1 MRATV
6 TSDIIQDVTSNLKS
20 YNIMKVEHNTFRY
33 LFIFKIEQL
42 GLFVGVNKFNYT
54 MPRNKH
60 ALILILAVD
69 VLSHEHEVEVT
80 KLRELI
86 TDMKCGNFSGLTEIR
101 QELEAK
107 HAKEMEELHQ
117 YFEQKCTDV
126 EKQYS
131 EDVFSQHSRK
141 FSGSSSGS
149 ENEELSDMY
158 YADGDHGQRLT
169 TLTHIC
175 DSYTVEPSFKD
186 LEEHYRTDFEM
197 HLVKYRDQLE
207 TVKLELEQK
216 YHNEMDLLREEYE
229 MHLVK
234 YRDQLE
240 TVKLELEQKYHN
252 EMDLLREEYEIKV
265 EELVKDLTKTHRAEI
280 ENIESK
286 RQKEMQNLKEKL
298 NLDSAKDLNSIRLE
312 YAKEVETLK
321 AEMAQ
326 AHSAELNGLKDMF
339 EEELKRQIQALTNKL
354 KKEEE
359 EHVATIKSELLNK
372 HVNDIKKLEDSFADH
387 VVDEKGKM
395 STDTALQKL
404 DSIRLDSGKSELAE
418 HISHL
423 EEQLQKHRLHVEQFQ
438 SNSTAVRQMKAQLR
452 DLEAAVN
459 KKTKDLESVHAAVS
473 SASCSSPSEDVSI
486 REQLDACRCD
496 TPEECRNTLSPVC
509 LPLDELHQLQDKLQH
524 HSRAEEV
531 ALKRILDLEM
541 QLKGV
546 KKNEEEV
553 VAERDVLQERMEE
566 QLLKISALQSRLD
579 EQRRKPD
586 SVLKEA
592 NFELQTKVRDEEMD
606 INKLRETVDS
616 KDQEVNELKSSLEE
630 ARKIIAA
637 QEKEWITKIS
647 EDTETIEKLKQTCQ
661 MLKMEKNSLLERV
674 VNERMG
680 NDIPIKLA
688 RKRSEGRMKSFASV
702 TDRRAWSLDP
712 EERRRYFLELI
723 EGSPPWGRIISRG
736 PDSQYVPFNVI
747 LDILMNGSNAFIAHL
762 QEQLRHLNEL
772 IDYMSQFLDPDK
784 RRELEEMRNNL
795 QDHTSGARDELRH
808 YRRDES
814 GRIFSTDEDNVLY
827 TSDRAVMSSDS
838 EGDFHDSTLKSLLI
852 EKDSEILALK
862 NELAERMKRS
872 LSELQTE
879 LDEKDEK
886 LLEYEGQLAD
896 KSAFEAEIESLKKTI
911 KAVEKDKKQCHEKL
925 DSLRTSEAQ
934 ARMEVEDTLMKLQE
948 KKDEIELLH
957 SHVAEKEEV
966 IKKMSIDRQCTIA
979 KLDKFQ
985 KYESE
990 LMELR
995 SEKDTLKKEIEL
1007 LKEKLSECAAENNE
1021 LKEELGKLP
1030 GTPDELAGQ
1039 VKKELDML
1047 TQMDTHITKEL
1058 IPEGSVSD
1066 DGICTCT
1073 LPSPG
1078 LSQILNKILRDGIGS
1093 LTLSE
1098 LSFLH
1103 DQTCKASSAMMMQDS
1118 TRQMGLDMPPCRT
1131 YEDKQQ
1137 MSKRMS
1143 EIVRKQQEA
1152 QKKIDG
1158 LQADVRREKKHVYE
1172 LHETLSREHE
1182 RNVELQNNIEHQSR
1196 SIADLEVE
1204 RQRLEKKSSYQ
1215 DDRLRQFIV
1224 MLDEERTKARQ
1235 LEDDL
1240 LKEKIS
1246 IKHLQSLLESERQYA
1261 RSAKLKDS
1269 DLIENMR
1276 ITLEHALDNEA
1287 KAKLQLEQ
1295 EKRAKETAESQ
1306 LSVPQLTNTQQMYN
1320 CTRATCPTYQTPS
1333 SHKAK
1338 LDLEHE
1344 KLAKLQLDLQ
1354 KGTAMGRRTRGC
1366 CGERKTTWYTEAR
1379 NRKGDNSRLERE
1391 FVGLEGQRDS
1401 LNSQTAVKYQPLS
1414 VYTALVI
1421 RENFMSG

>member
-862 NELAERMKRS
+862 NELA
-872 LSELQTE
+872 
-879 LDEKDEK
+879 
-886 LLEYEGQLAD
+886 
-896 KSAFEAEIESLKKTI
+896 
-911 KAVEKDKKQCHEKL
+911 
-925 DSLRTSEAQ
+925 
-934 ARMEVEDTLMKLQE
+934 
-948 KKDEIELLH
+948 
-957 SHVAEKEEV
+957 
-966 IKKMSIDRQCTIA
+966 
-979 KLDKFQ
+979 
-985 KYESE
+985 
-990 LMELR
+990 
-995 SEKDTLKKEIEL
+995 
-1007 LKEKLSECAAENNE
+1007 
-1021 LKEELGKLP
+1021 
-1030 GTPDELAGQ
+1030 
-1039 VKKELDML
+1039 
-1047 TQMDTHITKEL
+1047 
-1058 IPEGSVSD
+1058 
-1066 DGICTCT
+1066 
-1073 LPSPG
+1073 
-1078 LSQILNKILRDGIGS
+1078 S